1 MFCAM
6 NRKLMIV
13 ALMAMLFVGVQSAD
27 AQVRKWEAEIGV
39 GGISPTNKLEF
50 DKNTLGWNV
59 LVEARRNLNML
70 PLDLGLRVDG
80 NVFKREYKS
89 LEDLKN
95 TQFKSFNAMAV
106 ADLNL
111 FRKSKIQV
119 FVGCG
124 LGYGWLANQVYEI
137 GKADGTLDTVDKV
150 KDAWNSKSALVAMPR
165 VGVELFHHLRATL
178 YYKVPADKVLVKEQ
192 GHFGL
197 SLGVVLGGGLKE

>member
-1 MFCAM
+1 MHIAM
-6 NRKLMIV
+6 KRKFMIIALLV
-13 ALMAMLFVGVQSAD
+13 ALFVGVQSAE

-59 LVEARRNLNML
+59 LAEVRRNLNAL
-70 PLDLGLRVDG
+70 PLDLGLRIDG

-137 GKADGTLDTVDKV
+137 GEADGTLDAVDKV
-150 KDAWNSKSALVAMPR
+150 KDAWDSKSALVAMPR
-165 VGVELFHHLRATL
+165 VGVELFHHFRATL